1 MLTKKGDLFRAI
13 GKFSFAQAVT
23 QCLTFCSGIIII
35 RFLAQEQYALYT
47 IGNTFI
53 GALGVIANSGII
65 SGALSQGGKI
75 WRDKEKL
82 GELVVTSMNLR
93 RRFAVVATVFLMPVL
108 IWLMLKHNATLIQT
122 ILLSF
127 AVVFAFFISFSNSIY
142 EIAPKFH
149 HRAGAIGKI
158 RAISALARLLLL
170 FPVLSI
176 YSYAMTALLAGAIP
190 QYFANKSLKRLS
202 SRYLDWNQKDNS
214 AVREETLAIVKKVL
228 PGSIYYCISGQL
240 AILLVSIFG
249 TTSAIAEVGA
259 VGRLAQALAF
269 FSALANV
276 VLIPRFAKMQ
286 NGVRMVRAFAGI
298 FMLAGFF
305 GIAVFLAAF
314 FFEKQALW
322 VLGSSYSGLT
332 KEFLL
337 AIAGG
342 IFSLLG
348 AIAYHLAYSKG
359 WIASQWAFIA
369 ISFLIQICSALFLNL
384 GTAEGV
390 LTLNLLSTMTG
401 FAFYFLYN
409 IYRLTNFIR

>member
-1 MLTKKGDLFRAI
+1 MLTNKGDLFRAI

-23 QCLTFCSGIIII
+23 QCLLFCSGIIIV
-35 RFLAQEQYALYT
+35 RFLAQEEYALYT

-82 GELVVTSMNLR
+82 GEVVVTSLNLR
-93 RRFAVVATVFLMPVL
+93 RQFAVIATVFLLPIL

-127 AVVFAFFISFSNSIY
+127 AVVVAFFISLSNSIY

-149 HRAGAIGKI
+149 QRAGAIGKI
-158 RAISALARLLLL
+158 RALSALARLLLL

-176 YSYAMTALLAGAIP
+176 YSYALSALLVGSIP

-202 SRYLDWNQKDNS
+202 CRYLDWNQKENS
-214 AVREETLAIVKKVL
+214 GVREETLAIVKKVL

-249 TTSAIAEVGA
+249 ATSAIAEVGA
-259 VGRLAQALAF
+259 VGRLAQALTF

-276 VLIPRFAKMQ
+276 VLIPRFAKIQ
-286 NGVRMVRAFAGI
+286 NQIRMASAFTAI
-298 FMLAGFF
+298 IMLAGLF
-305 GIAVFLAAF
+305 GMVVFLAAF

-322 VLGSSYSGLT
+322 ILGASYSGLS

-337 AIAGG
+337 AVAGG

-348 AIAYHLAYSKG
+348 AMAYQLGYSRG
-359 WIASQWAFIA
+359 WIASQWVFIA
-369 ISFLIQICSALFLNL
+369 ISILIQISGALFLNL

-390 LTLNLLSTMTG
+390 LTLNLLSTITG
-401 FAFYFLYN
+401 FVFYFLYD
-409 IYRLTNFIR
+409 IYRLATFTR

>member
-1 MLTKKGDLFRAI
+1 MLTNKGDLFRAI

-75 WRDKEKL
+75 WRDKDKL
-82 GELVVTSMNLR
+82 GQVVVTSMNLR
-93 RRFAVVATVFLMPVL
+93 RHFALISTALLMPLL
-108 IWLMLKHNATLIQT
+108 IWLLLKHQSTLIEATL
-122 ILLSF
+122 LSL
-127 AVVFAFFISFSNSIY
+127 AVLFAFFLTFSNSIY
-142 EIAPKFH
+142 EIGPKLH
-149 HRAGAIGKI
+149 QRAGAIGKI

-170 FPVLSI
+170 FPVLSV
-176 YSYAMTALLAGAIP
+176 YSFALTALLAGAVP
-190 QYFANKSLKRLS
+190 QYFANKNLKKLS
-202 SRYLDWNQKDNS
+202 TRYVDWNQKES
-214 AVREETLAIVKKVL
+214 AAVRKETLSIVKKVL
-228 PGSIYYCISGQL
+228 PGSIYYCMSGQL

-276 VLIPRFAKMQ
+276 VLIPRFAKIQ
-286 NGVRMVRAFAGI
+286 NEVRMVRAFAGI
-298 FMLAGFF
+298 FLLAGLF
-305 GIAVFLAAF
+305 GVSVFLVAF

-322 VLGSSYSGLT
+322 ILGSSYSGLT
-332 KEFLL
+332 YEFLL
-337 AIAGG
+337 AVAGG

-348 AIAYHLAYSKG
+348 AMAYQLGYSRG
-359 WIASQWAFIA
+359 WIASQWAFITLS
-369 ISFLIQICSALFLNL
+369 ISIQIGGALFLDL

-390 LTLNLLSTMTG
+390 LKLNLLFTITG
-401 FAFYFLYN
+401 FAFYFVYD
-409 IYRLTNFIR
+409 IYRLATFTR